1 VNTRL
6 DKHIYTIPEIVI
18 GSCLSSL
25 IFAFKHNLPILFKQ
39 INKPF
44 MFDDVHVEDPEFLN
58 FGRGNK
64 IPAVF
69 LWEKLMLYHGFY
81 GNIVAPD
88 LARSIRVEE
97 DKLKVTTEFSRLAR
111 FEFDK
116 LHIYD
121 PSQLDG
127 ISPPVKT
134 SEGIHTVI
142 DWFNV
147 KKGAK
152 HNKTHLI
159 YDQEFLNQIWFYSSE
174 RVPNPTYKDCV
185 VRSLLTADQIKDH
198 DYSEVICRLQL
209 QKIFKELDITK
220 SPRLEHA
227 GRDIYWSFDEEYLD
241 TDRLKFKKN
250 HIDRIT
256 FKTPSTHKGSINK
269 YVKLFSPS
277 RNYSDSI

>member
-1 VNTRL
+1 MNTRL
-6 DKHIYTIPEIVI
+6 DKHVYTIPEIVV

-25 IFAFKHNLPILFKQ
+25 VFAFKHDLPILFKQ
-39 INKPF
+39 VNKPF
-44 MFDDVHVEDPEFLN
+44 MFDDVYVEDPEFLD

-81 GNIVAPD
+81 GNVVAPD
-88 LARSIRVEE
+88 LARSIRVE
-97 DKLKVTTEFSRLAR
+97 DGTLKVTTEFSRLAR
-111 FEFDK
+111 IKFDK
-116 LHIYD
+116 LYIYD
-121 PSQLDG
+121 PAQL
-127 ISPPVKT
+127 
-134 SEGIHTVI
+134 EGIAPPTKTTEGLHTVV

-152 HNKTHLI
+152 HNKTYLI
-159 YDQEFLNQIWFYSSE
+159 YNQKFLNQIWFYSSV

-185 VRSLLTADQIKDH
+185 VKSLLTSEQIKDH

-209 QKIFKELDITK
+209 QKVFKELDIIK

-227 GRDIYWSFDEEYLD
+227 GRDIYWNYSEEYLD
-241 TDRLKFKKN
+241 TDRLKFKKKQ
-250 HIDRIT
+250 IDRIT
-256 FKTPSTHKGSINK
+256 FNTPSTHKGSINK

-277 RNYSDSI
+277 RNHTSSI

>member
-1 VNTRL
+1 MS
-6 DKHIYTIPEIVI
+6 EIVI

-25 IFAFKHNLPILFKQ
+25 VFAFKYNLPILFKQ

-44 MFDDVHVEDPEFLN
+44 MFDDVYVEDPSFLD
-58 FGRGNK
+58 FGRGSK

-81 GNIVAPD
+81 GNIIAPD

-97 DKLKVTTEFSRLAR
+97 DKLKVTTEFSRLVR
-111 FEFDK
+111 INFDK
-116 LHIYD
+116 LHIFD
-121 PSQLDG
+121 PKQLEG
-127 ISPPVKT
+127 IPIPTRST
-134 SEGIHTVI
+134 EGIHTVI

-152 HNKTHLI
+152 HNKTYI
-159 YDQEFLNQIWFYSSE
+159 KYDQSFLNEIWFYSSV

-185 VRSLLTADQIKDH
+185 VKSLLTSNQIKDH
-198 DYSEVICRLQL
+198 DHSEVICRLQL
-209 QKIFKELDITK
+209 QKVFKELNITER
-220 SPRLEHA
+220 PRLEHA
-227 GRDIYWSFDEEYLD
+227 GRDIYWSYNEEYLE

-256 FKTPSTHKGSINK
+256 FNTPNTHKGSINK
-269 YVKLFSPS
+269 YVKLFSS
-277 RNYSDSI
+277 GRNRTSSF